1 MRQELAQLG
10 NGAHALATQILGSR
24 EDAADAVHDAYATVL
39 ARPDAYDSARGA
51 FKPWFLRIVR
61 NRCIDL
67 IRRRQPSGVDIDLIR
82 HPGATPDERLEMAE
96 RDRGLQ
102 TALAALDPGKR
113 QILLLRDFLDL
124 SYAEIA
130 AVLDIVPGTVMS
142 RLHRARL
149 ALKQQLEL
157 SHE

>member
-1 MRQELAQLG
+1 MRQELARLG

-24 EDAADAVHDAYATVL
+24 EDADDAVQDAYATVL

-51 FKPWFLRIVR
+51 FRPWFLRIVR

-67 IRRRQPSGVDIDLIR
+67 VRRRQPSGVDIDLIR
-82 HPGATPDERLEMAE
+82 HPGAAPDERLEMAE

-102 TALAALDPGKR
+102 AALAALDPAKR

-124 SYAEIA
+124 SYVEIA
-130 AVLDIVPGTVMS
+130 TVLDIVPGTVMS
-142 RLHRARL
+142 RLHRARM
-149 ALKQQLEL
+149 ALKQQLEQT
-157 SHE
+157 HE